1 MTDTYISPFSEG
13 RRSSWIKLR
22 TLILLRWTAIFGQIS
37 AILIAIGY
45 FNLQI
50 ELFLC
55 LIAIGVSIAAN
66 IGAMF
71 VFPGNKRLSETQN
84 MLMIL
89 FDVLQL
95 GFLLYLTGGLQN
107 PFSILLLA
115 PVAVSA
121 SVLTLRSTIVLG
133 GSAIVIATVL
143 SLYHIPLTTID
154 GLLLGIPDIFIFGN
168 WIAIVIALIFLSVY
182 SRWITSE
189 MNAMGDALLATQM
202 ALSREQKLTDL
213 GGVVAAAAHELGT
226 PLATIKLTSAE
237 LMEELQGQPELYED
251 AELIKKQADR
261 CRDILRSMGR
271 VGKSDKHLRSA
282 PISEIIREA
291 AQPHTKRGIK
301 IESSFLGQDEA
312 GPAQP
317 IVFRYPEI
325 IHGLRNLMQN
335 AVDFSRSKVL
345 INVVWSKDALRI
357 EILDD
362 GPGFPVGIL
371 SRIGDPFMGTRRSEN
386 TIGDRP
392 GYEGMGLGLFIA
404 KTLLERTGA
413 ELTFA
418 NDRDAYQ
425 DNAAAIDNLGAVV
438 TVAWQ
443 RSKIE
448 QPIGAL
454 GKNQTLK
461 I

>member
-13 RRSSWIKLR
+13 RRSSWIRLR
-22 TLILLRWTAIFGQIS
+22 TLILLRWAAIFGQIS
-37 AILIAIGY
+37 AIFIAIGY

-50 ELFLC
+50 ELLLC

-271 VGKSDKHLRSA
+271 VGK
-282 PISEIIREA
+282 
-291 AQPHTKRGIK
+291 
-301 IESSFLGQDEA
+301 
-312 GPAQP
+312 
-317 IVFRYPEI
+317 
-325 IHGLRNLMQN
+325 
-335 AVDFSRSKVL
+335 
-345 INVVWSKDALRI
+345 
-357 EILDD
+357 
-362 GPGFPVGIL
+362 
-371 SRIGDPFMGTRRSEN
+371 
-386 TIGDRP
+386 
-392 GYEGMGLGLFIA
+392 
-404 KTLLERTGA
+404 
-413 ELTFA
+413 
-418 NDRDAYQ
+418 
-425 DNAAAIDNLGAVV
+425 
-438 TVAWQ
+438 
-443 RSKIE
+443 
-448 QPIGAL
+448 
-454 GKNQTLK
+454 
-461 I
+461 